1 MSAEVVAVPIQPDVI
16 ARVLNRHDDYRVLR
30 RIGRMDRR
38 LPVGTSAS
46 GMVGVALDV
55 ETTGLDHRRHEVIE
69 FAAQR
74 FRLDDFGRIVETG
87 RPRSWLEQPS
97 EPIPVAITRVTG
109 IADPDVA
116 GRSISDGEAAG
127 MILGSDFVISHNAA
141 FDRPFTEKRLPMV
154 AGRPWVCSLADFDW
168 REAGYEGRTLS
179 ALLGRMGWFYDP
191 HRAETDVT
199 ALLHLLDH
207 PLDDGGTVVREM
219 IARAQRPTWIV
230 DAVDAPFSA
239 KEVLKERGYRWDGY
253 RRLWS
258 TTIPEGGLQDE
269 IGWATVMLY
278 GGRREPVVRKV
289 VWTERYATPAS

>member
-1 MSAEVVAVPIQPDVI
+1 
-16 ARVLNRHDDYRVLR
+16 
-30 RIGRMDRR
+30 
-38 LPVGTSAS
+38 
-46 GMVGVALDV
+46 MVGVALDV

-168 REAGYEGRTLS
+168 WEAGYEGRTLS

-207 PLDDGGTVVREM
+207 PLDDGGTVMAGQVVLLLSSAHTGDGVLE
-219 IARAQRPTWIV
+219 ALRPRIG
-230 DAVDAPFSA
+230 A
-239 KEVLKERGYRWDGY
+239 EYVLISENRSERGGRGDDAIV
-253 RRLWS
+253 L
-258 TTIPEGGLQDE
+258 
-269 IGWATVMLY
+269 
-278 GGRREPVVRKV
+278 GGRRY
-289 VWTERYATPAS
+289 ERSLYGQEINRTRIERVG